1 MRPIRSSPTS
11 SLAGSP
17 PQEQRM
23 PANRVLLVDK
33 DVDALA
39 ELATKL
45 RERGIRVSL
54 ANGTQM
60 ACERAKAGGYDVVL
74 AAREIAQP
82 ETGIGVIDA
91 LSVELT
97 DVPPLLV
104 LDDRENIDAI
114 VTRIGELAKPN
125 DRGSRQSINPSA
137 HALEHGPLADLLVV
151 LATERR
157 SGTLTVTT
165 SKGSGEVRLV
175 EGEIADAVYVRLE
188 GLKAITRMIGE
199 REGTATFT
207 PGAPAIMRR
216 MTEATR
222 TIVDEARSLV
232 EKAATLRAGAGEL
245 ATSTLLASEGSQ
257 PDGLSEVDQHVLSR
271 LRVPAT
277 LDEMLDELSHADA
290 LILESIL
297 ALDKRGRIK
306 RLGHA
311 SSRVQLCG
319 PDQLH
324 LVRASASRARAAGF
338 SGPARLVF
346 AATPSR
352 LAVFGHTVLSL
363 ADAFPSQEPAP
374 AVPVPYVLATIRL
387 GDGVDLDVIALPLV
401 PAYAPLWP
409 MALAGAAVVVR
420 LDEAAAR
427 SLEEACASVSV
438 PVLDA
443 RAIFGALEESSPV
456 QVASLIKTALEAEGV
471 AAA

>member
-1 MRPIRSSPTS
+1 
-11 SLAGSP
+11 
-17 PQEQRM
+17 M

-39 ELATKL
+39 LLAAKL

-74 AAREIAQP
+74 ATRAVAEP
-82 ETGIGVIDA
+82 ESGMGVIDA
-91 LSVELT
+91 LSVELPE
-97 DVPPLLV
+97 VPPLLV
-104 LDDRENIDAI
+104 LDDDEPSNETHVKRDDIEKI
-114 VTRIGELAKPN
+114 VSRIGELAKPN
-125 DRGSRQSINPSA
+125 DRAPRQSIVPSD

-151 LATERR
+151 LSTERR

-165 SKGSGEVRLV
+165 AKGSGEVRLV
-175 EGEIADAVYVRLE
+175 EGDVADAVYVRLE
-188 GLKAITRMIGE
+188 GVKAITRMIGE
-199 REGTATFT
+199 RDGTATFT

-216 MTEATR
+216 MSDATR
-222 TIVDEARSLV
+222 AIVAEARALV
-232 EKAATLRAGAGEL
+232 EKATELRARAGEL

-257 PDGLSEVDQHVLSR
+257 PEGLDEVDQYVLAR

-277 LDEMLDELSHADA
+277 LDELLDELPHADA
-290 LILESIL
+290 AILESIL
-297 ALDKRGRIK
+297 GLDKRGRIK

-338 SGPARLVF
+338 TGAARLVF

-363 ADAFPSQEPAP
+363 ADAFPSQEPLP

-409 MALAGAAVVVR
+409 MALAGSAVVVR

-443 RAIFGALEESSPV
+443 RAIFGSLEESSPV